1 MELLL
6 LLIYAAICIC
16 IFKLF
21 KIPLNKWSVPTAI
34 LGGVIL
40 LSSLVLTMNYNHPY
54 TERAQM
60 LTVTVPIIP
69 EVQGTVTRVTQDT
82 NKMLKKGDFL
92 FSIDPTPYQS
102 KVDVIKGEIETA
114 QQNVE
119 VLKARL
125 ASQTADIEQYKAN
138 RDLALK
144 DANRYREGSRDRMKS
159 PFTDQEVVS
168 AQEHALAAQAQWRSA
183 QAKREQTKAQLDA
196 LVGSENATV
205 YKLES
210 SLKEAQYYLDRTTV
224 RAPEA
229 GYVTQVLLKPGMF
242 LRPLPL
248 RPAMVFVPE
257 QKTDI
262 YAAFRQNSA
271 LRLHAGDKAE
281 VVFNGLPGKVFPGT
295 VKQILPVVANS
306 SFQAQGFLQ
315 GLSQNPGLDGIYA
328 DITLD
333 PNSAIDALPKGT
345 TAQAA
350 VYTEHV
356 EHLSILRKIL
366 LRMTSWTH
374 YLYIDH

>member
-6 LLIYAAICIC
+6 ILIYTAICIC
-16 IFKLF
+16 IFKIF

-34 LGGVIL
+34 LGGFIL
-40 LSSLVLTMNYNHPY
+40 LSGLILTMNYNHPY

-69 EVQGTVTRVTQDT
+69 EVQGTVVEVTKNT

-119 VLKARL
+119 MLKARL

-144 DANRYREGSRDRMKS
+144 DANRYRDGSRDKMKS

-168 AQEHALAAQAQWRSA
+168 AQEHYLAAQAQWRSA
-183 QAKREQTKAQLDA
+183 QAKREQTTAQLDA
-196 LVGSENATV
+196 LVGNENATV
-205 YKLES
+205 YKLKS

-248 RPAMVFVPE
+248 RPAMVFVP
-257 QKTDI
+257 QQNSDI

-281 VVFNGLPGKVFPGT
+281 VVFNGIPGKVFPGT

-315 GLSQNPGLDGIYA
+315 GLSQNAGLDGIYA
-328 DITLD
+328 DIVLD
-333 PNSAIDALPKGT
+333 PNTAVKLLPEGT

-350 VYTEHV
+350 VYTGYV
-356 EHLSILRKIL
+356 ENLSILRKIL

-374 YLYIDH
+374 YLYVDH